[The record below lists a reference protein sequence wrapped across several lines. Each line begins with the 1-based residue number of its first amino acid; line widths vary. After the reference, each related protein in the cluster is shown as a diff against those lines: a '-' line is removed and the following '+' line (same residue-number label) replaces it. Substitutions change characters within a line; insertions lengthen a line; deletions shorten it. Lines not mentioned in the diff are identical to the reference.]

1 MNFPKNG
8 VLHHDMGR
16 GPLSTWAKSFGID
29 MYDVHNY
36 LKNIADQ
43 LSDKSK

>member
-1 MNFPKNG
+1 
-8 VLHHDMGR
+8 MGR
-16 GPLSTWAKSFGID
+16 GPLSTWAKSSGIY